1 MDQQVVE
8 EAAAE
13 TEVAQLEK
21 ENLER
26 VETVKDIIM
35 EEEEEEEQQDQTT
48 Y

>member
-1 MDQQVVE
+1 MCTMSEQYM
-8 EAAAE
+8 
-13 TEVAQLEK
+13 AQLEK

-35 EEEEEEEQQDQTT
+35 EEEEEQQDQTT